1 MTIVD
6 ADCVVGD
13 FAIDNLAR
21 LSGETNRP
29 VQALYVMEAAPGSA
43 PRAPI
48 REFAWRVRNRIRPLG
63 LNAAGLPCQLMGTGM
78 AFPWEII
85 ANAALATGELAE
97 DLKLGLELAAK
108 GRPPVFCP
116 TAIVS
121 SEFPATREGS
131 QTQQLRW
138 EQGHLGL
145 ITREIPKL
153 LVKALR
159 SRNLEL
165 LALTIDAAI
174 PPLSFLFVITTC
186 LFAVGLLLRDSPPFG
201 RAIFSISAGSLI
213 GYTCAAFLCWL
224 SVGRDLIPMR
234 SALLI
239 PISVFLKIPFYY
251 RILLRKNGSTW
262 VRTDRRRM

>member
-1 MTIVD
+1 VTIVD